1 MASISEAIESF
12 WKCAPVN
19 GAIRPL
25 FPVLIWTFGKKVD
38 LGIFQLEPSS
48 LLGKDGNRKEE

>member
-1 MASISEAIESF
+1 MESF

-25 FPVLIWTFGKKVD
+25 FPVFD
-38 LGIFQLEPSS
+38 LDVRKEKSTLVFSNLNRLL
-48 LLGKDGNRKEE
+48 LLGKDGDRKEE